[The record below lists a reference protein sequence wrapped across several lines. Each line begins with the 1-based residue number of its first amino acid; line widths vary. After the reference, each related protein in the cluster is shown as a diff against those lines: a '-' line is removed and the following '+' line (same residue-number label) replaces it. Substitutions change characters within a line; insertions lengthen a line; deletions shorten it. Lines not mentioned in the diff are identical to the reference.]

1 MANAIHDVSRELRG
15 YHGRWTKGGAAL
27 ERMSHEAA
35 GEQTA
40 EGTLA
45 KVRTIPE
52 GKGKT
57 VNGHWVDRPV
67 EEGHK
72 YRVKL
77 KTGDKGKRDTK
88 VYETPEEAAH
98 ALHTGSH
105 NGAGPGPGPAPSP
118 PKAPASPPGM
128 NFSEITDRL
137 RDIQPG
143 QRIGVNGVG
152 VTHLGNSR
160 YEVQIG
166 RTKMIYGSENSAAL
180 AIQDKKHHIGG
191 VKPDI
196 LRETARPTGGVAHPK
211 DLIIKAQASAD
222 NKKLMRQKILR
233 ATTIQA
239 QYTPDM
245 VAKTEYTVT
254 KTPHGKRGR
263 ALASS
268 TGSGNTIQIKPDVLV
283 GNNTQAVLEHSVNSG
298 WWPKTD
304 PEHDLATNVLIHEN
318 GHGLHGLLM
327 RHGIIESSRHQ
338 PYTDNPKE
346 HEFWQGFADAINKEA
361 GGYTNAV
368 TAPKT
373 DEAMVTRPVPGW
385 SDPNMPSVETRF
397 VPRMNV
403 GGWLRRNSA
412 AISQHVSR
420 YGSSNLNEMIAEL
433 WTEYALSSNPR
444 APAKFFGDWATQQLG
459 GKG

>member
-1 MANAIHDVSRELRG
+1 MANAIHDVSRELRDP
-15 YHGRWTKGGAAL
+15 HGKWTKGGAAL
-27 ERMSHEAA
+27 RRMVHEAE
-35 GEQTA
+35 GSQTA

-45 KVRTIPE
+45 KVRDIPE

-57 VNGHWVDRPV
+57 VNGHWVDRPA

-88 VYETPEEAAH
+88 VYDTPEEAAH

-105 NGAGPGPGPAPSP
+105 NGAGPHPPSAPLPPRPPAPP
-118 PKAPASPPGM
+118 SPPGM

-137 RDIQPG
+137 RDIG
-143 QRIGVNGVG
+143 IHQRIGINGVG
-152 VTHLGNSR
+152 VTYQGHGK

-222 NKKLMRQKILR
+222 NKKLMRQKILK

-245 VAKTEYTVT
+245 VSKTEYTIT

-268 TGSGNTIQIKPDVLV
+268 TGSGNTIHIKPDVLV

-304 PEHDLATNVLIHEN
+304 PQHDLATNVLIHEN
-318 GHGLHGLLM
+318 GHGLHGLLI

-338 PYTDNPKE
+338 PYTDNPQE
-346 HEFWQGFADAINKEA
+346 HEFWKGFAGAINKQEPFS
-361 GGYTNAV
+361 V
-368 TAPKT
+368 SVPKT
-373 DEAMVTRPVPGW
+373 
-385 SDPNMPSVETRF
+385 

-403 GGWLRRNSA
+403 GGWLRTNRP
-412 AISQHVSR
+412 AIARHVSR
-420 YGSSNLNEMIAEL
+420 YGSSNQNEMFAEL
-433 WTEYALSSNPR
+433 WTEYVLSSAPR
-444 APAKFFGDWATQQLG
+444 APAKYFGDYVTQKLG
-459 GKG
+459 GQG